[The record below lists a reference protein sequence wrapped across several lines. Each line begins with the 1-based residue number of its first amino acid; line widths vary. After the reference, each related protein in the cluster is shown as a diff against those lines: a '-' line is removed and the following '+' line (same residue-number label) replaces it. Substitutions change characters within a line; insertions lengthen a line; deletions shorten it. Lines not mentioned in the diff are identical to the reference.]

1 MKTGDPWKG
10 QSEKSKHTIA
20 HEKSPVLSLFF
31 SSSLVNS
38 SCPKK
43 LPLFPLSRLR
53 MRGYRRL
60 QCLPYVEV
68 SSSMNLI
75 ESRAKF
81 SRKYMV
87 QKKRMNFNSG
97 AKFHGN
103 FLTSAFLGA
112 GLSYDLICSSTAKMC
127 CAHAPMH
134 VDSSETSWV
143 SNFEVCL
150 LLQLPVL
157 CLCGKPLA
165 ACPSKRT
172 THFRDQPCSCSQ
184 TQPLDSW
191 VSIEPCG
198 SGSSRGQTPTSW
210 KIGVRPS

>member
-1 MKTGDPWKG
+1 
-10 QSEKSKHTIA
+10 
-20 HEKSPVLSLFF
+20 
-31 SSSLVNS
+31 
-38 SCPKK
+38 
-43 LPLFPLSRLR
+43 

-68 SSSMNLI
+68 SSSVNLI
-75 ESRAKF
+75 ESRARF

-87 QKKRMNFNSG
+87 QKKRMNFNSR

-143 SNFEVCL
+143 SNCEACL
-150 LLQLPVL
+150 LL
-157 CLCGKPLA
+157 
-165 ACPSKRT
+165 
-172 THFRDQPCSCSQ
+172 
-184 TQPLDSW
+184 
-191 VSIEPCG
+191 
-198 SGSSRGQTPTSW
+198 
-210 KIGVRPS
+210 